1 MAGASLFPDSRAN
14 ASPTPAGEPVRLS
27 ESRRAPMLTDWQ
39 ELPRPPALPGLFARA
54 ALRRG
59 VRGRAMPNRGFS
71 STATVD
77 PDHLSRYRRLC
88 NFKDDGR
95 LPPTYP
101 HLLAFA
107 LQMRLLTEDR
117 KSTRL
122 NSSHVKI
129 S

>member
-1 MAGASLFPDSRAN
+1 PPHVSALSLHDA
-14 ASPTPAGEPVRLS
+14 
-27 ESRRAPMLTDWQ
+27 
-39 ELPRPPALPGLFARA
+39 LPILPGLFARA

-59 VRGRAMPNRGFS
+59 VRGRALPNRGFS

-88 NFKDDGR
+88 KFKDDGR